1 MLLGFEAAEFLCL
14 KMRSC
19 IPIEDRDYGSTI
31 FKKSFVGSQA
41 VDWMCDTGIAAS
53 RNEAVAIGQRL
64 VEFGLVD
71 HVNSIFRFMDE
82 LLFYEFRTKGA
93 NWAKAT
99 EMDIDAAKALAI
111 RMNMEIEEYVAT
123 CVNEAV
129 AIADK
134 LMTLSIIESTSSTNK
149 ERFKPSCDSFYVLKA
164 LALSA
169 LPPTHIFGLLKQLCL
184 AILQVACACAA
195 EVRQVDELDFA
206 LRKLVLTSCSG
217 SPLFITELCQSL
229 CSTQGIQKVSTSSGK
244 SRAALKTTGKD
255 GGLATGPRS
264 VSEIVAAR
272 IDTLESTASLVLKMS
287 AAAYGMLL
295 HSNRWKLHYRA
306 AVVLTEQG
314 DQSYMVLAR
323 HWLQVAL
330 GNPSAAE
337 IADLGGH
344 EVYREH
350 MHMTIELVSKA
361 IGELMGMG
369 QFIDASVYF
378 NDGLE
383 VLKRMADTPR
393 RKCLEIDLL
402 LQGCRLTSFI
412 EGYTTTLVEF
422 ARKVLFDSIPSAKV
436 VLRIEPAAILAAIL
450 TQRGQFKQARVY
462 TNVVAEWKAA
472 GRPVPLCLVMYEPVV
487 TLMSINIILAAVGA
501 DDSRHLR
508 WLNELESYLKSNDS
522 GVSKKPF
529 NLYASMSL
537 FGMLYPMCF
546 EYAEM
551 FRFYHSVYHVVYH
564 PQEENEEGGEV
575 RLEDA
580 ENHSV
585 AENAGGVD
593 DSYMERAAS
602 GVLEDAGNHA
612 VTKNAGG
619 MDIWYM
625 ERAASGARVVKTQP
639 LGYTEA
645 ASGWFAAHTQQKSTI
660 R

>member
-1 MLLGFEAAEFLCL
+1 SGASVLSNTSSRSAGYRFQRFEGEGGEDESQFESAMLLGFEAAEFLCL

-19 IPIEDRDYGSTI
+19 IPIEDRDYGSTM

-71 HVNSIFRFMDE
+71 HVSSVFRFKDE

-93 NWAKAT
+93 NWPKAT
-99 EMDIDAAKALAI
+99 EMDVDAAKALAI
-111 RMNMEIEEYVAT
+111 RMNMEIEASMKEVHGHDGEVHKACFSGDMLTEWMINEYVAT

-134 LMTLSIIESTSSTNK
+134 LMTLSIIESTSSTNT
-149 ERFKPSCDSFYVLKA
+149 ERFRPSCDSFYVLKA

-206 LRKLVLTSCSG
+206 LRKLVRTSCSG

-229 CSTQGIQKVSTSSGK
+229 CSTQGVQKVSTSSGK

-255 GGLATGPRS
+255 GGLSTGPRS

-287 AAAYGMLL
+287 ATAYGMLL
-295 HSNRWKLHYRA
+295 HSNRWKLHYRV

-369 QFIDASVYF
+369 QFIDASLYF

-472 GRPVPLCLVMYEPVV
+472 GKPVPLCLVMYEPVV

-551 FRFYHSVYHVVYH
+551 F
-564 PQEENEEGGEV
+564 
-575 RLEDA
+575 
-580 ENHSV
+580 
-585 AENAGGVD
+585 
-593 DSYMERAAS
+593 
-602 GVLEDAGNHA
+602 
-612 VTKNAGG
+612 
-619 MDIWYM
+619 
-625 ERAASGARVVKTQP
+625 
-639 LGYTEA
+639 
-645 ASGWFAAHTQQKSTI
+645 
-660 R
+660 